1 MEPTF
6 ITCSRDHPA
15 AAMSRKILCLCDGCR
30 SPPGAAGH
38 RAMGGQTSPLARS
51 TGPMSLRRTKTS
63 GRRFGYLGWAALGT
77 ASCRWCKAALAGRSI
92 LVVSHRLWQDAMLTV
107 REALGSLTPP
117 LKFARAF
124 VCLPTT
130 CLKKSAR
137 MLVDLTT
144 LSLPAAF
151 TRFSA

>member
-1 MEPTF
+1 M
-6 ITCSRDHPA
+6 A
-15 AAMSRKILCLCDGCR
+15 AA
-30 SPPGAAGH
+30 AH
-38 RAMGGQTSPLARS
+38 LAR
-51 TGPMSLRRTKTS
+51 RAIER
-63 GRRFGYLGWAALGT
+63 WAARLARWLDRQGDVPEENQNFGPALRLFGLGRLRD
-77 ASCRWCKAALAGRSI
+77 SQLPVVQSRSGRSI
-92 LVVSHRLWQDAMLTV
+92 DFGRQSNRLWQDAMLTV